1 MLGKTHIVNAVA
13 ITSIPLVFGVKV
25 NTEYIVFIILVGIG
39 SIFSDI
45 DEPNSLIG
53 RRLKFLSYPINIFFG
68 HRTITHNL
76 LLFST
81 ISLFFYYQDYKYL
94 FAISLGS
101 LIHILQ
107 DSLTYQGIK
116 GGLFPL
122 QKLNYHFVLLPRAF
136 RFAVGSLFEY
146 IIFFLSVIFLL
157 LVIYIQSGYYL

>member
-1 MLGKTHIVNAVA
+1 MLGRTHIVNAIA
-13 ITSIPLVFGVKV
+13 ITSIPLAFGIKV

-39 SIFSDI
+39 SILPDI

-53 RRLKFLSYPINIFFG
+53 RKLKFLSYPINIFFG

-76 LLFST
+76 LLFS
-81 ISLFFYYQDYKYL
+81 IINLFFYYQDYKYL
-94 FAISLGS
+94 FAISFGI

-116 GGLFPL
+116 NGLFPL
-122 QKLNYHFVLLPRAF
+122 QKLNYNFVLLPKVF

-146 IIFFLSVIFLL
+146 IIFFLSIIFLL
-157 LVIYIQSGYYL
+157 LIIYLQIGYYL